1 MLNGKI
7 LFVRSCSYVPLL
19 LLCIG
24 GHISGLCFL
33 CHLYR
38 GGGGGGEYAQ
48 KLWIYAFQAMT
59 IMADP
64 PLFSLFQLCGS
75 PNFSVCTLCLPY
87 RGRGGGLYAKNK
99 Y

>member
-33 CHLYR
+33 CHLYG

-48 KLWIYAFQAMT
+48 K
-59 IMADP
+59 
-64 PLFSLFQLCGS
+64 
-75 PNFSVCTLCLPY
+75 TLDMRALSY
-87 RGRGGGLYAKNK
+87 DNYG
-99 Y
+99 